1 MNTFAIIV
9 MVLFIMLLIISV
21 SWFFDKSKKISG
33 FRDASKQK
41 TVVNKISTGDE
52 YSAAYAIWIHVSDWS
67 TYNGNK
73 KVIFNAGDD
82 GLIVSLGD
90 TLPELIVNHGGTET
104 KVSDI
109 PLQTWVCIVISISSN
124 ALDIYINGKLVKT
137 ASPSSINHSTSEIV
151 LSPSTTGVD
160 GEDGVGFSGYTN
172 GFKYYTS
179 SLSPSEVWNI
189 YRKGP
194 GGTIL
199 GNLFGDR
206 SVKLDI
212 LKGSDVTSS
221 FKF

>member
-9 MVLFIMLLIISV
+9 MVVIILLLIIFV

-41 TVVNKISTGDE
+41 TVVNKISTGTVS
-52 YSAAYAIWIHVSDWS
+52 SATFAIWVQVSDWS
-67 TYNGNK
+67 TYNGEE
-73 KVIFNAGDD
+73 KVIFNAGS
-82 GLIVSLGD
+82 GLEV
-90 TLPELIVNHGGTET
+90 TLDQTSPNLLVYTSDVDPVT
-104 KVSDI
+104 VQDI
-109 PLQTWVCIVISISSN
+109 PLQTWVSIVISINGFS
-124 ALDIYINGKLVKT
+124 LDIYINGKLVKT
-137 ASPSSINHSTSEIV
+137 SNLISNVNFATSDIV
-151 LSPSTTGVD
+151 LSPGSVD

-172 GFKYYTS
+172 GFKYYDST
-179 SLSPSEVWNI
+179 LSPSEVWNI

-212 LKGSDVTSS
+212 LKGTDVTRS
-221 FKF
+221 FKI